1 MSSLVKGL
9 RPSAPG
15 PAPWSTQEA
24 LPPVSSFPQVRRA
37 EAAVSS
43 SQSSEHKLLLRPHF
57 RSCILNSLLL
67 PNLGTLCPPS
77 GSLPRLA
84 GPGRV
89 LHGPSAPVPST
100 GTPPSRRVF
109 PGQTRFL
116 SEPWEPTELRHLHRY
131 EEEINRRTAAENEFV
146 LLKKVRGGGPVRA
159 AWSRVRSPPCA
170 LLSGERA
177 GSETGARRQGA
188 AVRSTQERDYKGR
201 EDGGLPELMW
211 LGLSTVQ
218 SHGDDTQRF
227 PRSLGSAHAPQG

>member
-1 MSSLVKGL
+1 M
-9 RPSAPG
+9 
-15 PAPWSTQEA
+15 
-24 LPPVSSFPQVRRA
+24 RRA

-89 LHGPSAPVPST
+89 LHSPSAPVPST

-116 SEPWEPTELRHLHRY
+116 SERWEPTEPRHLRRY

-146 LLKKVRGGGPVRA
+146 LLKKVRGGG
-159 AWSRVRSPPCA
+159 RSGLPGAGCGARPELC
-170 LLSGERA
+170 SQ
-177 GSETGARRQGA
+177 GSELVQK
-188 AVRSTQERDYKGR
+188 QGR
-201 EDGGLPELMW
+201 EGREL
-211 LGLSTVQ
+211 
-218 SHGDDTQRF
+218 R
-227 PRSLGSAHAPQG
+227 